1 MSEGTESPAAEH
13 SASADALGNFE
24 TTLDALEALVEQ
36 LESGDLSLEAAL
48 GAFEQGIALTR
59 QCQKVLSVAA
69 PARARTAVS
78 APSMA
83 GRCAASQAS
92 KGSRLKGRR

>member
-1 MSEGTESPAAEH
+1 MSEGTETPAAPTAAEP

-24 TTLDALEALVEQ
+24 HTLDALEALVEQ

-59 QCQKVLSVAA
+59 QCQKVLSVAEQRVRVLLEDDGALRTEPLSPSDA
-69 PARARTAVS
+69 P
-78 APSMA
+78 
-83 GRCAASQAS
+83 
-92 KGSRLKGRR
+92 

>member
-1 MSEGTESPAAEH
+1 MPEGTETPAAPTAAEP
-13 SASADALGNFE
+13 SASADTLGNFE

-59 QCQKVLSVAA
+59 QCQKVLSVAEQRVRVLLEEDGA
-69 PARARTAVS
+69 LRTEPLS
-78 APSMA
+78 PSDDP
-83 GRCAASQAS
+83 
-92 KGSRLKGRR
+92 

>member
-1 MSEGTESPAAEH
+1 MSEGTHPAAAPDAKD

-24 TTLDALEALVEQ
+24 NTLDALEALVEQ

-59 QCQKVLSVAA
+59 KCQKVLSVAEQRVRVLLEEDGALRTEPLSPSGA
-69 PARARTAVS
+69 P
-78 APSMA
+78 
-83 GRCAASQAS
+83 
-92 KGSRLKGRR
+92 